1 MVGVG
6 TKNQRLDAAARCLA
20 AACLIAVIFATF
32 RLFNGADTPFL
43 AFSVIGAAVV
53 HFANRPHWI
62 EATITAVLASLLGIV
77 YVGSRG
83 IFGQYPGSGLVG
95 TCAFLGLASMLVL
108 GWKACRSTAALRP
121 LLLRCQYDRGY
132 PVRRCDRRY
141 LSVSGFLCAIP
152 PVRAR

>member
-6 TKNQRLDAAARCLA
+6 TKNQHLDAAARCLA

-62 EATITAVLASLLGIV
+62 EATITAVLASLLGIA

-83 IFGQYPGSGLVG
+83 IFGQYPDSGLVG

-108 GWKACRSTAALRP
+108 GGRRAVLQRRFV
-121 LLLRCQYDRGY
+121 RCSLPRFA
-132 PVRRCDRRY
+132 RRW
-141 LSVSGFLCAIP
+141 
-152 PVRAR
+152 